1 MWIGISV
8 VCLGGH
14 LGSVGLAFVVLIA
27 GWVGFTTWL
36 FDVGAFGISLFMWRG
51 ADILIDRVVFGG
63 DSGVWTGISSA
74 TSGICVIG
82 FVLVAL
88 QISSL
93 ACRLKLG
100 ASLYW
105 IWQQCG
111 GRIHR

>member
-51 ADILIDRVVFGG
+51 GG
-63 DSGVWTGISSA
+63 YFD
-74 TSGICVIG
+74 
-82 FVLVAL
+82 
-88 QISSL
+88 
-93 ACRLKLG
+93 
-100 ASLYW
+100 
-105 IWQQCG
+105 WQGCI
-111 GRIHR
+111 RRR